1 VSQAKHTPDPAAGPA
16 VLLLTSTRAYHAD
29 DFVAAAARLGVPCVL
44 GTDRCHVLA
53 EVWPDG
59 SAGAHALDFRDP
71 DAAAAAIAEL
81 HASRPLAGIVPTD
94 EHTAIIAARAA
105 ARIGLPYN
113 PVEAAEIAGNKHRLR
128 QRLRSAGLP
137 QPRFVDVPAD
147 AGPDAALAALA
158 DAGLGFPVVVKPLHL
173 SASRGVMRADDRAG
187 LDRCLDRLRAL
198 LRDPEVAALDPE
210 AARSILIEGF
220 VPGPEVAYEG
230 LLTAGAL
237 RTLAIFDKPDPL
249 DGPFFAETIYVTPS
263 VQPAAVQD
271 AIVRAVTDAARAM
284 GLREGPVHAELRLAP
299 PGWPGVDATARLAG
313 PPGVPEA
320 PGVPGAPPVPV
331 LLELAARTIGGLCH
345 RTLRFG
351 AGIALDEL
359 VIAHAAGRD
368 IDLPVSQPGTAGG
381 VYMLPVPRPGV
392 LRAVHGVEAAAAV
405 AGVRDVVITARPG
418 DVLVPLPEGRSYL
431 GFLFAGGSDS
441 AEVTA
446 ALRRAVACIELDVA
460 SLL

>member
-1 VSQAKHTPDPAAGPA
+1 VVRARDGEALQPMTPATDTPAGPA
-16 VLLLTSTRAYHAD
+16 VLLLTSTRAYQAD

-53 EVWPDG
+53 EIWPQ
-59 SAGAHALDFRDP
+59 GAHALDFRDP
-71 DAAAAAIAEL
+71 DAAAATIAEL
-81 HASRPLAGIVPTD
+81 HAARPLCGIVPTD

-113 PVEAAEIAGNKHRLR
+113 PVEAAELAGNKHRLR
-128 QRLRSAGLP
+128 RRLHDAGLP
-137 QPRFVDVPAD
+137 QPRFAAVPAD
-147 AGPDAALAALA
+147 AGPDAPDMIDAAMA
-158 DAGLGFPVVVKPLHL
+158 DAGLGFPVVIKPLHL

-187 LDRCLDRLRAL
+187 LDRCLARLRAL

-263 VQPAAVQD
+263 EQPAAVQD

-284 GLREGPVHAELRLAP
+284 GLREGPVHAELRLP
-299 PGWPGVDATARLAG
+299 PHGWPG
-313 PPGVPEA
+313 PPG
-320 PGVPGAPPVPV
+320 PVV
-331 LLELAARTIGGLCH
+331 LELAARTIGGLCH
-345 RTLRFG
+345 RTLRYG

-368 IDLPVSQPGTAGG
+368 VEVPASRPGMASG

-392 LRAVHGVEAAAAV
+392 LRAVHGVEAARAV
-405 AGVRDVVITARPG
+405 AGVQDVVITARPG

-431 GFLFAGGSDS
+431 GFLFAGGREP
-441 AEVTA
+441 AQVTA
-446 ALRRAVACIELDVA
+446 ALRQAVACIELDVA
-460 SLL
+460 TLL

>member
-1 VSQAKHTPDPAAGPA
+1 MTPTPVSAAALAAGPA
-16 VLLLTSTRAYHAD
+16 VLLLTSTRAYHAE
-29 DFVAAAARLGVPCVL
+29 DFVAAAARLGVPLVL

-53 EVWPDG
+53 EIWPQ
-59 SAGAHALDFRDP
+59 GAHALDFRDP
-71 DAAAAAIAEL
+71 DAAAEAIAAL
-81 HASRPLAGIVPTD
+81 HADRPLAGIVPTD

-113 PVEAAEIAGNKHRLR
+113 PVEAAELAGNKHRLR

-137 QPRFVDVPAD
+137 QPRFAAVPTG
-147 AGPDAALAALA
+147 AGPDAALAAASLA
-158 DAGLGFPVVVKPLHL
+158 FPVVVKPLHL

-210 AARSILIEGF
+210 AARAILIEGF
-220 VPGPEVAYEG
+220 VLGAEVAYEG

-284 GLREGPVHAELRLAP
+284 GLREGPVHAELRLAAH
-299 PGWPGVDATARLAG
+299 GWPEVDEAARAAG
-313 PPGVPEA
+313 APVPPA
-320 PGVPGAPPVPV
+320 GAPPVPV
-331 LLELAARTIGGLCH
+331 VLELAARTIGGLCH

-359 VIAHAAGRD
+359 VIAHAAGRA
-368 IDLPVSQPGTAGG
+368 IDVPARRADTAGG

-392 LRAVHGVEAAAAV
+392 LRAVRGVEAARAIADV
-405 AGVRDVVITARPG
+405 QDVVITARTG
-418 DVLVPLPEGRSYL
+418 DVLVPLPEGRSYV
-431 GFLFAGGSDS
+431 GFLFAAGRDP
-441 AEVTA
+441 AQVTA
-446 ALRRAVACIELDVA
+446 ALRRAVACIELDIA
-460 SLL
+460 ALL

>member
-1 VSQAKHTPDPAAGPA
+1 MPTRAPHTPPLPDPAGPA
-16 VLLLTSTRAYHAD
+16 VLLLTSKRAYHTD

-53 EVWPDG
+53 ELWPQ
-59 SAGAHALDFRDP
+59 GAHALDFRDP
-71 DAAAAAIAEL
+71 DAAATTIAEL
-81 HASRPLAGIVPTD
+81 HAARPLAGIVPTD

-113 PVEAAEIAGNKHRLR
+113 PVEAAELAGNKHRLR

-137 QPRFVDVPAD
+137 QPRFAAVPAD
-147 AGPDAALAALA
+147 AGPDVVDAALAA
-158 DAGLGFPVVVKPLHL
+158 AGLGFPVVIKPLHL

-198 LRDPEVAALDPE
+198 LRDPEVTAMDPE

-220 VPGPEVAYEG
+220 VPGVEVAYEG
-230 LLTAGAL
+230 LLTASDL

-299 PGWPGVDATARLAG
+299 HGWPRMDGAVR
-313 PPGVPEA
+313 P
-320 PGVPGAPPVPV
+320 APPVAV
-331 LLELAARTIGGLCH
+331 VLELAARTIGGLCH

-368 IDLPVSQPGTAGG
+368 IDLPARRAGAASG

-392 LRAVHGVEAAAAV
+392 LRAVRGVEDASAV
-405 AGVRDVVITARPG
+405 AGVQDVVITARPG
-418 DVLVPLPEGRSYL
+418 DVLVPLPEGRSYV
-431 GFLFAGGSDS
+431 GFLFAGGPEP
-441 AEVTA
+441 AQVTA
-446 ALRRAVACIELDVA
+446 ALRRAVACIELDIA
-460 SLL
+460 TLL

>member
-1 VSQAKHTPDPAAGPA
+1 VVRARDGEALQPMTPATDTPAGPA
-16 VLLLTSTRAYHAD
+16 VLLLTSTRAYQAD

-53 EVWPDG
+53 EIWPQ
-59 SAGAHALDFRDP
+59 GAHALDFRDP
-71 DAAAAAIAEL
+71 DAAAATIAEL
-81 HASRPLAGIVPTD
+81 HAARPLCGIVPTD

-113 PVEAAEIAGNKHRLR
+113 PVEAVEVAGNKHRLR
-128 QRLRSAGLP
+128 QRLHGAGLP
-137 QPRFVDVPAD
+137 QPRFAAVPAD
-147 AGPDAALAALA
+147 AGPEAPDSPDSPDSIDAALAR
-158 DAGLGFPVVVKPLHL
+158 AGLGFPVVIKPLHL

-198 LRDPEVAALDPE
+198 LRDPEIAALDPE

-230 LLTAGAL
+230 LLTGGAL

-263 VQPAAVQD
+263 VQPAAVQH

-284 GLREGPVHAELRLAP
+284 GLREGPVHAELRLPAH
-299 PGWPGVDATARLAG
+299 GWSG
-313 PPGVPEA
+313 PLGPIV
-320 PGVPGAPPVPV
+320 
-331 LLELAARTIGGLCH
+331 LELAARTIGGLCH
-345 RTLRFG
+345 RTLRYG

-368 IDLPVSQPGTAGG
+368 IDVPAGREGTASG

-392 LRAVHGVEAAAAV
+392 LRAVRGVEAAAAV
-405 AGVRDVVITARPG
+405 AGVQDVVITARPG

-431 GFLFAGGSDS
+431 GFLFAGGREP
-441 AEVTA
+441 AQVTA
-446 ALRRAVACIELDVA
+446 ALRQAVACIELDVA
-460 SLL
+460 TLL